1 MRDKELEIFFSL
13 HFLYIV
19 AIPRWKTLH
28 PPREIKCESTN
39 KRVYRRDNKKKK
51 WRKTAMDGK
60 ACFQLRK
67 RIVESFEE
75 RYNQWRHVFDS
86 GQQRNNIS
94 ITRDHFV

>member
-51 WRKTAMDGK
+51 KWRWTE
-60 ACFQLRK
+60 K
-67 RIVESFEE
+67 RVSNYAKE
-75 RYNQWRHVFDS
+75 
-86 GQQRNNIS
+86 
-94 ITRDHFV
+94 

>member
-51 WRKTAMDGK
+51 KMAKNGDGRKSVFPITQKNSRILWGTVQSME
-60 ACFQLRK
+60 ACLWLRPTK
-67 RIVESFEE
+67 K
-75 RYNQWRHVFDS
+75 
-86 GQQRNNIS
+86 
-94 ITRDHFV
+94 